1 MPIYY
6 YKAKDKT
13 GEVVSGMMET
23 TSTDAVVDSL
33 SAKKLSILEI
43 SENPIG
49 GLAGLMSFRIVI
61 KRVSVKELVI
71 FFRQLAVMID
81 ANMPLVKSLRIM
93 TKQTKNEYF
102 RQVIGTIADEVD
114 GGNQLSVAMA
124 VYPTIFSKFY
134 INIVKS
140 GETSGRLSEVM
151 NYLADQKEKDYDLES
166 KVKGA
171 MIYPAFILAVLGV
184 VGFIA
189 MAFIIP
195 NITDLLVESG
205 APLPLLTRILMGVA
219 GFFNHF
225 WWLIIIVT
233 IGLAGGWLAWIKTEM
248 GRNFFDQAKL
258 HIPVFGKIFRQIYI
272 VRICRSFATLVRG
285 GVPIATAL
293 DIVKEVADNKVYEKI
308 LAEAVKAV
316 DEGNPLSEAL
326 LDPNIPV
333 VVSQLVSVG
342 EETGKLDEVLERAA
356 EFYAREVDNMVKN
369 LSTLIE
375 PAIMVFLGLTVGLF
389 VAAVILPMW
398 QLSSSF

>member
-1 MPIYY
+1 
-6 YKAKDKT
+6 
-13 GEVVSGMMET
+13 
-23 TSTDAVVDSL
+23 
-33 SAKKLSILEI
+33 
-43 SENPIG
+43 
-49 GLAGLMSFRIVI
+49 
-61 KRVSVKELVI
+61 
-71 FFRQLAVMID
+71 
-81 ANMPLVKSLRIM
+81 
-93 TKQTKNEYF
+93 
-102 RQVIGTIADEVD
+102 
-114 GGNQLSVAMA
+114 
-124 VYPTIFSKFY
+124 
-134 INIVKS
+134 
-140 GETSGRLSEVM
+140 M

-195 NITDLLVESG
+195 NITALLVESG
-205 APLPLLTRILMGVA
+205 APMPLLTRILMGVA

-225 WWLIIIVT
+225 WWLIIIIVV
-233 IGLAGGWLAWIKTEM
+233 GFAGGWLAWIKTEM

-258 HIPVFGKIFRQIYI
+258 RIPVFGKIFRQIYI
-272 VRICRSFATLVRG
+272 VRICRSFATLIRG